1 MKYLYGAAVQGIQEF
16 IFRTNK
22 LSEITGA
29 SELVERICTQ
39 YFDDVIGKKKKEY
52 DKNLI
57 MQAAGNVKYIFDSKE
72 KCEAVVIQ
80 FPKYVLEKVPGIT
93 ISQAVVEF
101 STVEASQEDFL
112 KLESRLRSQRNKADR
127 PTTLGLMG
135 IERSRQTGLPVVFN
149 KKYKDADEA
158 TIAKKKVIS
167 ETLRK
172 LCENAFGPDRP
183 KDFIAYDTDK
193 MTGDND
199 WIAIIHADGNGLGQA
214 VQNVAKEG
222 SDKLKDFSKKLDD
235 ANKEAAQAAFEFV
248 QEKYNLGNEDIPIRP
263 IVLSG
268 DDFTMICRADF
279 ALDYTKAF
287 IDYFEKKTKEKGI
300 GIDGEGLKA
309 CGGIAFVKSS
319 FPFYYGYEMA
329 ESLCTAAKKDAKN
342 MVSDQ
347 AKAPSCIMFYKV
359 EDSFTESYEEIKNR
373 VLTTNTKDKLSYAF
387 GPYYIADQ
395 EARWT
400 IEELQEKVSEIS
412 GEDKDSNALKSHIR
426 QWLSIR
432 FNDAS
437 QAEQKLSRM
446 KSTLDSKKTIIE
458 ELTKT
463 VEGRIPAYDVLTLHS
478 VQYLNTKNDKK
489 KEA

>member
-1 MKYLYGAAVQGIQEF
+1 MKYLYGVAVQGIQEF

-29 SELVERICTQ
+29 SELVERICTS
-39 YFDDVIGKKKKEY
+39 YFDEVVGKKKSED

-57 MQAAGNVKYIFDSKE
+57 MQAAGNVKYIFDSRE
-72 KCEAVVIQ
+72 KCEAVVRQ
-80 FPKYVLEKVPGIT
+80 FPKLVLEKVPGIT
-93 ISQAVVEF
+93 ISQAVVKF
-101 STVEASQEDFL
+101 STEEASQKDFL
-112 KLESRLRSQRNKADR
+112 KLESLLRTQRNKADR

-135 IERSRQTGLPVVFN
+135 IERSRQTGLPVVYDE
-149 KKYKDADEA
+149 KYKNADEA
-158 TIAKKKVIS
+158 TIAKKKVVHKTVH
-167 ETLRK
+167 TLCK
-172 LCENAFGPDRP
+172 KAFGTDRP
-183 KDFIAYDTDK
+183 DKLISYDTDK

-214 VQNVAKEG
+214 VQNVAKKG
-222 SDKLKDFSKKLDD
+222 SDELKNFSKKLDD

-248 QEKYNLGNEDIPIRP
+248 QEKYNLGDENIPIRP

-287 IDYFEKKTKEKGI
+287 IENFEDKTKEKGI

-329 ESLCTAAKKDAKN
+329 KSLCDAAKKDAKN
-342 MVSDQ
+342 MVTNQ

-359 EDSFTESYEEIKNR
+359 EDSFTESFEEIKRR
-373 VLTTNTKDKLSYAF
+373 VLTTNTDDELSYAF
-387 GPYYIADQ
+387 GPYYKDKQ
-395 EARWT
+395 DARWT
-400 IEELQEKVSEIS
+400 IEELQKKVGEIS

-432 FNDAS
+432 FNDAA
-437 QAEQKLSRM
+437 QAEQKLRRM
-446 KSTLDSKKTIIE
+446 KSTLESKESIIK
-458 ELTKT
+458 ELTT
-463 VEGRIPAYDVLTLHS
+463 PVEGRVPAYDVLTLHS

>member
-29 SELVERICTQ
+29 SELVERICTD
-39 YFDDVIGKKKKEY
+39 YFTTAVEQHKPEI
-52 DKNLI
+52 I
-57 MQAAGNVKYIFDSKE
+57 MQAAGNVKCIFDTKE
-72 KCEAVVIQ
+72 ACADVVRR
-80 FPKYVLEKVPGIT
+80 FPKKVLEEVPGIT
-93 ISQAVVEF
+93 ISQAVVKF
-101 STVEASQEDFL
+101 STAEASQEDFL
-112 KLESRLRSQRNKADR
+112 KLESRLRTQRNKADR

-135 IERSRQTGLPVVFN
+135 IERSRQTGLPVVDDETF
-149 KKYKDADEA
+149 KDADEA

-167 ETLRK
+167 ETLK
-172 LCENAFGPDRP
+172 SLCENAFGADLPDE
-183 KDFIAYDTDK
+183 FIAYDTDK
-193 MTGDND
+193 MTGENN
-199 WIAIIHADGNGLGQA
+199 WLAIIHADGNGLGQA
-214 VQNVAKEG
+214 VQNVAQEG
-222 SDKLKDFSKKLDD
+222 SEELRDFSQKLDD

-248 QEKYNLGNEDIPIRP
+248 QEKYNLGNENIPIRP

-287 IDYFEKKTKEKGI
+287 IENFEDKTKEKGI
-300 GIDGEGLKA
+300 GIEGKGLKA

-329 ESLCTAAKKDAKN
+329 ESLCAAAKKDAKN

-373 VLTTNTKDKLSYAF
+373 VLTTNTEDKLSYAF
-387 GPYYIADQ
+387 GPYYIAKQD
-395 EARWT
+395 ARWT
-400 IEELQEKVSEIS
+400 IEEIQKMIGEIN
-412 GEDKDSNALKSHIR
+412 GEDKDSNALKSHVR

-432 FNDAS
+432 FNDAA
-437 QAEQKLSRM
+437 QAEQKLRRM
-446 KSTLDSKKTIIE
+446 KSTLESKESIIK
-458 ELTKT
+458 ELTT
-463 VEGRIPAYDVLTLHS
+463 PVEGRVPAYDVLTLHS
-478 VQYLNTKNDKK
+478 VQYLNTNNDKK